1 MSNLESATA
10 RFNKPRCLASDWPS
24 SPNIRALKVEG
35 TYLFVKGGC
44 YGEESSWVDSNFFT
58 EGEASTYFN
67 EVNNTAIALNH
78 DLLSKYN
85 GALELLHWGS
95 SVEFVDITTGATVLT
110 CDGLIKSSTVVLVS
124 KVFTHLDGEDISEL
138 ANVTTP
144 VLANIMRNP
153 SQFRSDPDGIL
164 QELSGLSLV
173 PIASCDTYS
182 EKAMQ
187 ACLDKN
193 VHLQQ
198 IDSRGK
204 SNLVH
209 DTARV

>member
-1 MSNLESATA
+1 VLHKQVHEDGETDKVLIMITDLDQA
-10 RFNKPRCLASDWPS
+10 L
-24 SPNIRALKVEG
+24 RALKVEG
-35 TYLFVKGGC
+35 TYLFVQGDFH
-44 YGEESSWVDSNFFT
+44 GEESSWVDNNYFK

-67 EVNNTAIALNH
+67 EVNNTAIAVNP

-85 GALELLHWGS
+85 GALELLHDGD
-95 SVEFVDITTGATVLT
+95 SVKFIDITTGATVLT
-110 CDGLIKSSTVVLVS
+110 CDGLIKTSTVVLVS

-198 IDSRGK
+198 VDENRGR
-204 SNLVH
+204 
-209 DTARV
+209 A